1 MSRST
6 GDHRRTSKLFL
17 LFRMEGDRYALDAR
31 EVVEVLPLLRL
42 KRIPE
47 APEWVAGVFS
57 HRGVL
62 VPVLDLCGV
71 RLALGWYAAVSL
83 LSLLLAPDREAALL
97 FLFLGYYPVVQPYFA
112 RIPVRAL
119 RPCAKLLLFNAAVLL
134 LYGLVCGLLGIPA
147 ASDGSAVLLA
157 VMLLLGNVTFFLYD
171 IVIARLTRLW
181 KRRKKRWNL

>member
-1 MSRST
+1 MT
-6 GDHRRTSKLFL
+6 
-17 LFRMEGDRYALDAR
+17 
-31 EVVEVLPLLRL
+31 
-42 KRIPE
+42 KRIALCGVLAALAVTVMVLGTIVPVGTFCCP
-47 APEWVAGVFS
+47 AVAG
-57 HRGVL
+57 L
-62 VPVLDLCGV
+62 LLIPVLDLCGV

-97 FLFLGYYPVVQPYFA
+97 FLFLGYYPVMQPYFA